1 MNKITT
7 TLFAQLINLLP
18 RDILASIA
26 SEYARPGNATKY
38 SVWDQLVALVFCH
51 IAGCDSLREI
61 EDGMYSALG
70 TLNHAL
76 GAQPLKRSTL
86 AYANGKRDYHIFER
100 YYFALLEHF
109 KKLFEFELPNSYAK
123 PTFAIDSTTITLCMK
138 LFPWAQYTSTK
149 GGIKLH
155 TALDLSTGL
164 PVVMNMTSAKVHDSK
179 ATREIINRLPKFSVV
194 VMDRG
199 YNDYELF
206 EELSLRGTKFVTRL
220 KENAQT
226 STLAK
231 VAEDEEN
238 GDWGVYRFRFTSEA
252 ASKRCGDR
260 EFHLVQWHD
269 LEHDRWFNFLT
280 NDLDLTAEEVATL
293 YRDRWKIELFFKKL
307 KQNLYVK
314 SFIGTN
320 ENAVMSQS
328 WTAAIVTLV
337 VECLYRRS
345 KYPWHFSRFFKFL
358 QLNLMTFKELM
369 VWIDRPD
376 LASALKNNTEGP
388 LQLQLFSAWGACFRS

>member
-238 GDWGVYRFRFTSEA
+238 GDWASIGSASPLRPRASGAEIVNYIWFSGMTSNTIVGSISSPTTWTSRPKRSPLFTETD
-252 ASKRCGDR
+252 G
-260 EFHLVQWHD
+260 
-269 LEHDRWFNFLT
+269 
-280 NDLDLTAEEVATL
+280 
-293 YRDRWKIELFFKKL
+293 
-307 KQNLYVK
+307 
-314 SFIGTN
+314 
-320 ENAVMSQS
+320 
-328 WTAAIVTLV
+328 
-337 VECLYRRS
+337 RS
-345 KYPWHFSRFFKFL
+345 SSFSRSSSRTS
-358 QLNLMTFKELM
+358 M
-369 VWIDRPD
+369 
-376 LASALKNNTEGP
+376 
-388 LQLQLFSAWGACFRS
+388 